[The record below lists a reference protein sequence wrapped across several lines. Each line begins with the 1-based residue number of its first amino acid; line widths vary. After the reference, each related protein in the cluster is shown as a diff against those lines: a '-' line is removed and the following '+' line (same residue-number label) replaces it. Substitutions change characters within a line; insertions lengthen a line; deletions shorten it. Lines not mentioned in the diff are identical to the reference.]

1 MKIGELAKRT
11 GLAASTIRFYESK
24 GLLKSVDRLSNGYR
38 AYPPE
43 AVAVLAIIMN
53 AQQTGFTLDEIKS
66 ILSATAEGWRHA
78 ELMATLQR
86 KIGDIEAMERR
97 LAQNKAQ
104 LRSLIALIDAKP
116 EGMACEDNA
125 ARVMDSVGL
134 QAPREAGK

>member
-43 AVAVLAIIMN
+43 AVSVLAIIMN
-53 AQQTGFTLDEIKS
+53 AQQTGFTLDEIRS

-104 LRSLIALIDAKP
+104 LHSLIALIDAKP

-125 ARVMDSVGL
+125 ARVMDSVVL
-134 QAPREAGK
+134 QAPRETGK

>member
-134 QAPREAGK
+134 QAPRKTGK

>member
-97 LAQNKAQ
+97 LAQNKVQ
-104 LRSLIALIDAKP
+104 LHSLIALIDAKP

>member
-43 AVAVLAIIMN
+43 AVSVLAIIMN

-86 KIGDIEAMERR
+86 KINDIEAMERR

-116 EGMACEDNA
+116 EGMAYEDNA
-125 ARVMDSVGL
+125 ARVMDSVVL
-134 QAPREAGK
+134 QAPRKTGK

>member
-43 AVAVLAIIMN
+43 AVSVLAIIMN

-86 KIGDIEAMERR
+86 KINDIEAMERR

>member
-43 AVAVLAIIMN
+43 AVSVLAIIMN

-104 LRSLIALIDAKP
+104 LHSLIALIDAKP
-116 EGMACEDNA
+116 AGKACEDTA

-134 QAPREAGK
+134 QAPRKTGK

>member
-43 AVAVLAIIMN
+43 AVSVLAIIMN
-53 AQQTGFTLDEIKS
+53 AQQTGFTLDEIRS

-104 LRSLIALIDAKP
+104 LHSLIALIDAKP